1 MRKNLKALLLLV
13 VMIAI
18 SMPIKAVGTF
28 VNYNSDGFVWIAN
41 GKALPILVDEQED
54 KGVMR
59 AVNNLLNDAN
69 AVTGTTPQL
78 IYTPNGQQ
86 ALIIG
91 TIGSQWIKQLIANGK
106 IDGNEL
112 KGKREKYVL
121 QTIDN
126 PLEGIKKAVVIAGS
140 DKRGAIYG
148 VYELSKQMGVSPW
161 YYWADVPADKH
172 NTISIAD
179 GSFTDGEPAVKYRGI
194 FLNDEWPCLGNWA
207 ADTFGGFNSKFYE
220 KVFELVL
227 RLRGNFMWPAMWN
240 SAFYDDDPMNGPLAN
255 EMGIVMSTSH
265 HEPMGMAQQDWK
277 RRGTGEWNYATNGK
291 VLRDF
296 WQQGMERCKDWEAVI
311 TLAMRGDGD
320 EAMSPDTNTKLLEKI
335 VKDQR
340 KIIEKV
346 TGKKAKETP
355 QVWALYKE
363 VQDYYDKG
371 MRVPDDVTLL
381 LCDDNWGNVRR
392 LPALDAKPRKG
403 GYGMYYHV
411 DYVGAP
417 RNSKW
422 MNITQIQRMWEQMNL
437 TYLHGV
443 REIWVL
449 NVGDLKPMEYP
460 IQFFLDQAWDPT
472 QYNPDNL
479 LKHTQDFCATQFGE
493 GYAEEA
499 ARLIDTYTKYNRRV
513 TPEMLTQRTYS
524 LENYNEWQRVKDDYK
539 ALELDAL
546 RLYYILPKAYRDAFD
561 QLILFP
567 IQACANLY
575 EMYYAAAMNAQL
587 AKEQNIE
594 ANVWADKVDEC
605 FKRDSV
611 LTHRYHHV
619 MANGKWNHIM
629 SQHHIGYRS
638 WQEPRRQTAPRTTRL
653 PEPRIAPA
661 PPIYQETD
669 GYVSVLA
676 ENFTRRM
683 NGSTTQWVVIPN
695 LGREGSAITTQ
706 PYTNTPDAEMY
717 LEYDFVTDAS
727 GEATVHVVCSST
739 LNFNDYNGMRY
750 AISIDGGEEQIVNVN
765 GHYRGEL
772 GRWQS
777 EHVISTDT
785 KHQVAKK
792 DKHTLR
798 IRPLD
803 QSLVLQ
809 KVMIDFGGLK
819 RSYLGAPQSEVV
831 K

>member
-1 MRKNLKALLLLV
+1 MDEHLLTHRPRVGDTV
-13 VMIAI
+13 VVAYD
-18 SMPIKAVGTF
+18 GTVQELF
-28 VNYNSDGFVWIAN
+28 PPVLSGAD
-41 GKALPILVDEQED
+41 ILY
-54 KGVMR
+54 VMR
-59 AVNNLLNDAN
+59 PTTTDLRPMLFADGTVWMD
-69 AVTGTTPQL
+69 TGR
-78 IYTPNGQQ
+78 
-86 ALIIG
+86 A
-91 TIGSQWIKQLIANGK
+91 
-106 IDGNEL
+106 
-112 KGKREKYVL
+112 
-121 QTIDN
+121 
-126 PLEGIKKAVVIAGS
+126 
-140 DKRGAIYG
+140 
-148 VYELSKQMGVSPW
+148 
-161 YYWADVPADKH
+161 VPAEIDPSA
-172 NTISIAD
+172 I
-179 GSFTDGEPAVKYRGI
+179 
-194 FLNDEWPCLGNWA
+194 LG
-207 ADTFGGFNSKFYE
+207 
-220 KVFELVL
+220 
-227 RLRGNFMWPAMWN
+227 
-240 SAFYDDDPMNGPLAN
+240 
-255 EMGIVMSTSH
+255 
-265 HEPMGMAQQDWK
+265 
-277 RRGTGEWNYATNGK
+277 
-291 VLRDF
+291 
-296 WQQGMERCKDWEAVI
+296 
-311 TLAMRGDGD
+311 

-493 GYAEEA
+493 EYAEEA

-546 RLYYILPKAYRDAFD
+546 RLYYILPEAYRDAFD
-561 QLILFP
+561 QLVLFP

-661 PPIYQETD
+661 PPVYQEAD

-739 LNFNDYNGMRY
+739 LNFNDYKGMRY

>member
-1 MRKNLKALLLLV
+1 MRKKMRIILLLV
-13 VMIAI
+13 IMVAIA
-18 SMPIKAVGTF
+18 MPMKAVGTF
-28 VNYNSDGFVWIAN
+28 VNYTPEGFIWIAN
-41 GKALPILVDEQED
+41 GKALPILVDKQED

-59 AVNNLLNDAN
+59 AVNNLLNDAK
-69 AVTGTTPQL
+69 AVTGATPEL
-78 IYTPNGQQ
+78 IYTPNNQQ

-91 TIGSQWIKQLIANGK
+91 TIESQWIKQLIANGK
-106 IDGNEL
+106 IDSNEL
-112 KGKREKYVL
+112 KDKREKYLL

-126 PLEGIKKAVVIAGS
+126 PIEGITKAVIIAGS

-172 NTISIAD
+172 ETISIAS
-179 GSFTDGEPAVKYRGI
+179 GIYTDGEPAVKYRGI

-207 ADTFGGFNSKFYE
+207 NDTFGGFNSKFYE

-277 RRGTGEWNYATNGK
+277 RRGKGEWNYATNGK
-291 VLRDF
+291 ELRDF

-320 EAMSPDTNTKLLEKI
+320 EAMSPDTNTKLLERI

-346 TGKKAKETP
+346 TGKKAQKTP

-422 MNITQIQRMWEQMNL
+422 MNITQVQRMWEQMNL

-460 IQFFLDQAWDPT
+460 IQFFLDFAWNPSE
-472 QYNPDNL
+472 YNPDNL

-493 GYAEEA
+493 EYAEEA
-499 ARLIDTYTKYNRRV
+499 ARLIDTYTKYNRRI
-513 TPEMLTQRTYS
+513 TPELLNQRTYS

-546 RLYYILPKAYRDAFD
+546 RLYYILPESHRDAFD
-561 QLILFP
+561 QLVLFP

-587 AKEQNIE
+587 AKEQNNE
-594 ANVWADKVDEC
+594 ANQWADKVDEC
-605 FKRDSV
+605 FKRDSI

-619 MANGKWNHIM
+619 MSDGKWNHIM

-661 PPIYQETD
+661 PAVYQEAD
-669 GYVSVLA
+669 GVVSILA
-676 ENFTRRM
+676 ENYTRRM
-683 NGSTTQWVVIPN
+683 NGENTEWIVIPN

-706 PYTNTPDAEMY
+706 PYTNTPEAEMY
-717 LEYDFVTDAS
+717 LEYDFVTDKQ
-727 GEATVHVVCSST
+727 GEATIHVVCSST
-739 LNFNDYNGMRY
+739 LNFNDYKGMRY
-750 AISIDGGEEQIVNVN
+750 AISIDGGEEQIVNIN

-772 GRWQS
+772 GKWQAD
-777 EHVISTDT
+777 HVISTNT
-785 KHQVAKK
+785 KHQVEKK

-819 RSYLGAPQSEVV
+819 RSYLGAPQSETI

>member
-1 MRKNLKALLLLV
+1 
-13 VMIAI
+13 
-18 SMPIKAVGTF
+18 
-28 VNYNSDGFVWIAN
+28 
-41 GKALPILVDEQED
+41 
-54 KGVMR
+54 
-59 AVNNLLNDAN
+59 
-69 AVTGTTPQL
+69 
-78 IYTPNGQQ
+78 
-86 ALIIG
+86 
-91 TIGSQWIKQLIANGK
+91 
-106 IDGNEL
+106 
-112 KGKREKYVL
+112 
-121 QTIDN
+121 
-126 PLEGIKKAVVIAGS
+126 
-140 DKRGAIYG
+140 
-148 VYELSKQMGVSPW
+148 
-161 YYWADVPADKH
+161 
-172 NTISIAD
+172 
-179 GSFTDGEPAVKYRGI
+179 
-194 FLNDEWPCLGNWA
+194 
-207 ADTFGGFNSKFYE
+207 
-220 KVFELVL
+220 
-227 RLRGNFMWPAMWN
+227 
-240 SAFYDDDPMNGPLAN
+240 
-255 EMGIVMSTSH
+255 
-265 HEPMGMAQQDWK
+265 
-277 RRGTGEWNYATNGK
+277 
-291 VLRDF
+291 
-296 WQQGMERCKDWEAVI
+296 
-311 TLAMRGDGD
+311 
-320 EAMSPDTNTKLLEKI
+320 
-335 VKDQR
+335 
-340 KIIEKV
+340 
-346 TGKKAKETP
+346 
-355 QVWALYKE
+355 
-363 VQDYYDKG
+363 
-371 MRVPDDVTLL
+371 
-381 LCDDNWGNVRR
+381 
-392 LPALDAKPRKG
+392 
-403 GYGMYYHV
+403 
-411 DYVGAP
+411 
-417 RNSKW
+417 

-493 GYAEEA
+493 EYAEEA

-546 RLYYILPKAYRDAFD
+546 RLYYILPEAYRDAFD
-561 QLILFP
+561 QLVLFP

-575 EMYYAAAMNAQL
+575 KMYYAAAMNAQL

-661 PPIYQETD
+661 PPVYQEAD

-683 NGSTTQWVVIPN
+683 NGSTTEWVVIPN

-739 LNFNDYNGMRY
+739 LNFNDYKGMRY